1 MSGCILFP
9 QCCTAPAGW
18 YLQVRSQ
25 NQLSRSSQAL
35 YWTRIVYT
43 VMYWCISSGCRCVPC
58 IMQLAEMSCK
68 ISASLFNSW
77 FLLSVEVSKGM
88 GRVSSFQLY
97 TVIIKLSL
105 EQRWWCQGP
114 TRHEVNTVH
123 KFMFWRNGVLQG
135 TIKWSDSLHSPVISA
150 TWQEARV
157 CCIQWTGANQP
168 FIYSQHYT
176 DRITVVARACPS
188 VLCCSRPC

>member
-1 MSGCILFP
+1 VQVQGSLNHTFWCGMFTGKYRAIWKAWVCQSLHVERTCLFSVGVWLHP
-9 QCCTAPAGW
+9 FSSMLHGASWMVLTGQIT
-18 YLQVRSQ
+18 

-35 YWTRIVYT
+35 YWTGIVYT
-43 VMYWCISSGCRCVPC
+43 VMYCCISPGCRCVPC

-105 EQRWWCQGP
+105 EQ
-114 TRHEVNTVH
+114 H
-123 KFMFWRNGVLQG
+123 
-135 TIKWSDSLHSPVISA
+135 
-150 TWQEARV
+150 
-157 CCIQWTGANQP
+157 
-168 FIYSQHYT
+168 
-176 DRITVVARACPS
+176 
-188 VLCCSRPC
+188 